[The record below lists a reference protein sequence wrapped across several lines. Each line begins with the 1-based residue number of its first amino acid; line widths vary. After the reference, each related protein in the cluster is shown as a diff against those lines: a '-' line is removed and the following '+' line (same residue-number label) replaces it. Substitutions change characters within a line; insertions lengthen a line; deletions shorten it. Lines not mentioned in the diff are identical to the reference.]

1 MTLKLRK
8 MADLDSVKRAFVGD
22 DTISVHPDAWKRYS
36 IVLANDVKH
45 ITQLFRF
52 SVYTGLHE
60 DELYSMTQR
69 DFLFLDSGDIDDVI
83 ATAKAVLSKGVE

>member
-22 DTISVHPDAWKRYS
+22 DTISVHPDS

-52 SVYTGLHE
+52 SVYNGLHE
-60 DELYSMTQR
+60 VELYSMTQR

>member
-1 MTLKLRK
+1 MTLRK
-8 MADLDSVKRAFVGD
+8 TASKSAVKRAFAGD

-36 IVLANDVKH
+36 IVLANDVNH

-52 SVYTGLHE
+52 SVYNKLHE
-60 DELYSMTQR
+60 VELYSMTQR
-69 DFLFLDSGDIDDVI
+69 DFMFLDSGDIDGVI

>member
-8 MADLDSVKRAFVGD
+8 MADLDSLRRAFTGD

-36 IVLANDVKH
+36 VVLANDVKH

-52 SVYTGLHE
+52 SVYNGLHE
-60 DELYSMTQR
+60 VELYSVAQR
-69 DFLFLDSGDIDDVI
+69 DFLFLGSGDIDSVI
-83 ATAKAVLSKGVE
+83 ATAKMVLSKDVE